1 MPVPSVVRI
10 LVPLVVVACSA
21 IPVVAQEWGAK
32 MLDRTEIRFGSVARL
47 ADTTFKVKVKNP
59 FIEEI
64 QISNLSTSCGC
75 ISWQDKLPISIP
87 SKQERELTIR
97 LDTVGHSGDKNV
109 RAIIS
114 MYEPTKGSAST
125 VTIPVQGRIRSDFEV
140 RPSYVG
146 FGPIDLGKSYLQ
158 RISINYIGG
167 RPGWKIV
174 SAKVSSPH
182 LTAQI
187 TETGRSGGTATFDVV
202 VQIDANAPLG
212 VLRDQLV
219 LTTNEQGE
227 SPISVPVEA
236 KIESD
241 IVVTDAQFG
250 SITPGTTKT
259 MSVIVRGK
267 KPFKIERIDRVT
279 REVRAKPALDDTP
292 VNSSVANSTPANST
306 VALPDAI
313 KIKVPESV
321 APLHMLTL
329 TVTPP
334 AEPGM
339 FDEEFAIVVEGR
351 PQPVTFKVKGRI
363 VPPEGSG
370 TSK

>member
-1 MPVPSVVRI
+1 MPVPSAVRI
-10 LVPLVVVACSA
+10 LAPLVVVVCSA
-21 IPVVAQEWGAK
+21 LPGVAQEWGAK

-47 ADTTFKVKVKNP
+47 SDTTFKIKVTNP
-59 FIEEI
+59 FLEEI

-75 ISWQDKLPISIP
+75 ISWQDKLPISIA
-87 SKQERELTIR
+87 SRQERELTIR
-97 LDTVGHSGDKNV
+97 LDTIGHAGDKNV

-114 MYEPTKGSAST
+114 LYEPTKGSAST

-158 RISINYIGG
+158 KITVTYIGG

-182 LTAQI
+182 LTAKVS
-187 TETGRSGGTATFDVV
+187 ETGRSGGSATFEVV

-227 SPISVPVEA
+227 SPISIPVDA
-236 KIESD
+236 KVESD
-241 IVVTDAQFG
+241 IMVTDAQFG
-250 SITPGTTKT
+250 PVTPGSTKT

-267 KPFKIERIDRVT
+267 KPFKIEKVDRVT
-279 REVRAKPALDDTP
+279 REVRAKPALDDAPTNTTP
-292 VNSSVANSTPANST
+292 ASTTPANTT
-306 VALPDAI
+306 VALTDAI
-313 KIKVPESV
+313 KIKVPEAV
-321 APLHMLTL
+321 APLQMLTL
-329 TVTPP
+329 TLTPP
-334 AEPGM
+334 SEPGM

-351 PQPVTFKVKGRI
+351 PQPVMFKVKGRI
-363 VPPEGSG
+363 VPPEITG
-370 TSK
+370 TK